1 MTIAELLL
9 PEVEQEMATT
19 RRVLERVPD
28 EKLAWKPHARSW
40 SMGDLASHLVNMVKW
55 TDVTMN
61 QTEFDLGSVP
71 PEQLNQAA
79 KSRAELLAWFDAN
92 AAAARQALDRSDAD
106 YVVPWTLK
114 HGDRVLFTM
123 PRYTCVRSFFL
134 NHVVHHRAQLSVYLR
149 LNDIPVP
156 AMYGPSA
163 DEGN

>member
-28 EKLAWKPHARSW
+28 DKLAWKPHDRSW
-40 SMGDLASHLVNMVKW
+40 SMGELASHIANSIKW
-55 TDVTMN
+55 TEMTMN
-61 QTEFDLGSVP
+61 HTEFDLGSVP
-71 PEQLNQAA
+71 LDQMNQLA

-92 AAAARQALDRSDAD
+92 AAAARQALGKSDAD
-106 YVVPWTLK
+106 YLVPWTLR
-114 HGDRVLFTM
+114 HGAQQFFTM
-123 PRYTCVRSFFL
+123 PRYHCIRSYLL
-134 NHVVHHRAQLSVYLR
+134 NHIVHHRAQLGVYLR

-163 DEGN
+163 DEG

>member
-28 EKLAWKPHARSW
+28 DKLAWKPHDRSA
-40 SMGDLASHLVNMVKW
+40 SMGDLASHIVNMIKW

-61 QTEFDLGSVP
+61 QTEFDLGSVA

-92 AAAARQALDRSDAD
+92 AAAARQALGRSDAD
-106 YVVPWTLK
+106 YFVPWTLK
-114 HGDRVLFTM
+114 HGDQVFFTM